1 MERSTQLTLAQIL
14 ARLTELL
21 SRKLSGTFFIATD
34 TNTSCRFAIQDGKIT
49 HCTHKRDQGMAAI
62 HSFMTING
70 GSCSFSEN
78 QIIPFRAEALVTHV
92 DSLAVL
98 GIKPGRPETPV
109 VTVAP
114 PNTITPSRTPA
125 SFITTPP
132 PMRNRENLNNRFYRG
147 YVPSNASLGGSV
159 EQISQGS
166 KKVINP
172 H

>member
-70 GSCSFSEN
+70 GSCSFSEISGIGSN
-78 QIIPFRAEALVTHV
+78 SKKILLNSLV
-92 DSLAVL
+92 
-98 GIKPGRPETPV
+98 P
-109 VTVAP
+109 
-114 PNTITPSRTPA
+114 
-125 SFITTPP
+125 
-132 PMRNRENLNNRFYRG
+132 
-147 YVPSNASLGGSV
+147 PSNSGNLSL
-159 EQISQGS
+159 
-166 KKVINP
+166 KA
-172 H
+172 